1 MAYTL
6 KLNVYKFS
14 LYRITKTIERQM
26 RGDIRIKYE
35 TESNAISFNAFAKS
49 IDSIVT
55 RDSYLPIVFQSIV
68 TFFDSRF
75 RVNALGTKAVSI
87 TTPPKPSYNTLGYVI
102 NGMFKGGDTGIGKIV
117 YSQQNAIQPGTRISN
132 TDVPVNNYYYKL
144 WIPYDG
150 EDGVLMI
157 QSYTDMGCTVAFRD
171 QIEEFFISKGFHPN
185 WNTMIPSGF
194 IDQYLNRSFINEIK
208 VVYTSERRQEYG
220 IFASLSNVKK
230 ESRLKKLHIPFSDL
244 FRMDNYRQR
253 LQDKILEYVDY
264 DQQHDLVKVFY
275 EDENGKKASATLNNI
290 EDVLPSIILPEE
302 LKNCD
307 TEEPELSLIR
317 SYTDSIL
324 DEIKRQMG
332 YTPSEM
338 E

>member
-194 IDQYLNRSFINEIK
+194 IGQYLNRSFINQIK
-208 VVYTSERRQEYG
+208 VVYTTEQKREQG
-220 IFASLSNVKK
+220 VFASLTSVKK
-230 ESRLKKLHIPFSDL
+230 EGWLKNINIPLGQLFVLPNYKQKLQ
-244 FRMDNYRQR
+244 N
-253 LQDKILEYVDY
+253 KIMEFIDY
-264 DQQHDLVKVFY
+264 DQNHDMVKVFY
-275 EDENGKKASATLNNI
+275 VDETGKKASASIDSL
-290 EDVLPSIILPEE
+290 EKVLPSIILPDE
-302 LKNCD
+302 LKCYD
-307 TEEPELSLIR
+307 TDEPNFEEISR
-317 SYTDSIL
+317 YTEGIL
-324 DEIKRQMG
+324 DEIKRQIG
-332 YTPSEM
+332 YTIDELV
-338 E
+338 